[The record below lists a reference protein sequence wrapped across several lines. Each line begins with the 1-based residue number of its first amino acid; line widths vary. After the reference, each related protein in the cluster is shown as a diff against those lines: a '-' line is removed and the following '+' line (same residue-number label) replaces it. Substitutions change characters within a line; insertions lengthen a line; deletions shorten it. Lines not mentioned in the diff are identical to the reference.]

1 MRDVICEIMKQPN
14 ILNTLI
20 DQEKN
25 ITYEVVAYRKL
36 TKEELILAV
45 RHFYAQ
51 KKKPKVKPGQKIRI
65 ISIIGFNE

>member
-1 MRDVICEIMKQPN
+1 MKQPSV
-14 ILNTLI
+14 LNALV
-20 DQEKN
+20 DKEKN

-36 TKEELILAV
+36 TREELILAV
-45 RHFYAQ
+45 RHFYSQ